1 LPLFYENA
9 HSVAMIKHAMI
20 VAKNAI
26 EHLNPGQI
34 PVITMDQ
41 PLYALAKQIQW
52 SWSELDEKSYVV
64 MLGGLHIEMA
74 VMSMMGKWLDGSG
87 WCTALV
93 EAGITTSGKAEAF
106 LSASHVKRTR
116 YAHQVTVACLH
127 VLQNNA
133 YQSYCM
139 ELEDSVTPLN
149 FEAWCSVKA
158 QQHPQF
164 YYWSIVMELERLLN
178 MYVRSLHEGN
188 FNLYIDMLHQLAP
201 WFFCSRSCALCT
213 LVAGAHQRYDSP

>member
-1 LPLFYENA
+1 
-9 HSVAMIKHAMI
+9 MIKHAMI

-26 EHLNPGQI
+26 EHLNSGQI
-34 PVITMDQ
+34 QVITMDQ

-52 SWSELDEKSYVV
+52 SWSEFDEKLYIV

-74 VMSMMGKWLDGSG
+74 VISMMEKWLDESG

-93 EAGITTSGKAEAF
+93 EAGITTPGKAEAF
-106 LSASHVKRTR
+106 LSSSHVKHTC

-139 ELEDSVTPLN
+139 ELATPLN
-149 FEAWCSVKA
+149 FEVWCSVKA
-158 QQHPQF
+158 QQHSQF
-164 YYWSIVMELERLLN
+164 YYWSVVM
-178 MYVRSLHEGN
+178 
-188 FNLYIDMLHQLAP
+188 NLKD
-201 WFFCSRSCALCT
+201 C
-213 LVAGAHQRYDSP
+213 